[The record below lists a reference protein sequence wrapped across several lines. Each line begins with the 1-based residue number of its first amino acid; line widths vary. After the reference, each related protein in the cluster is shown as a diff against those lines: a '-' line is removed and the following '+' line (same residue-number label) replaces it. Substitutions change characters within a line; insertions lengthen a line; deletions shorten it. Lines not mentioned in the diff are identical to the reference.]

1 MGNGKG
7 RNGIYALCACGLA
20 VLLLGGC
27 GKQEEEE
34 PIVVIEQEQVE
45 ATYLLAVADK
55 GDVEKTEDIRATYRQ
70 SNQQEVSFP
79 ISGRLVDK
87 VYVREGDSVKKGD
100 LLVELSAG
108 DLDRKIEELEYR
120 ITRNQL
126 LLDYTETDEEYEI
139 SALWVNYLYYSGMS
153 EWDKKSLD
161 SRIESIQQNYEY
173 LREDYSD
180 ALEMDQKEL
189 ESLKQER
196 TGSRIYASLDG
207 VVSKVVED
215 LEGTTSQKDQVIMTI
230 LDTTECFFETEAPEL
245 AEYFREGETVPLTLN
260 YGTGAGDYELL
271 PWHKEEWG
279 DVQLFVVYEGPEG
292 ASIEVGTSGDIE
304 LVTDRRENV
313 LRVPVSA
320 LNSADGRNFVYVL
333 DENNMREVRWVEIG
347 LYGDDMVE
355 ILEGL
360 EEGEKVIRKW

>member
-7 RNGIYALCACGLA
+7 RKEIYTLCACGLA
-20 VLLLGGC
+20 AVMLAACGG
-27 GKQEEEE
+27 QEEEE

-45 ATYLLAVADK
+45 ASYLLAVADK
-55 GDVEKTEDIRATYRQ
+55 GDVEKTEEIRATYRQ

-87 VYVREGDSVKKGD
+87 VYVREGDTVKKGD

-108 DLDRKIEELEYR
+108 DLDRKIEDLEYK
-120 ITRNQL
+120 IARNQL
-126 LLDYTETDEEYEI
+126 LLDYTDTDEEYAI

-153 EWDKKSLD
+153 EWEKKNLD
-161 SRIESIQQNYEY
+161 SRIESVQQNYEY

-180 ALEMDQKEL
+180 ALEIDQKEL
-189 ESLKQER
+189 ENLKQER
-196 TGSRIYASLDG
+196 IGSRIYAELDG

-245 AEYFREGETVPLTLN
+245 AEYFHEGETVSLTLN

-271 PWHKEEWG
+271 PWHMEEWG
-279 DVQLFVVYEGPEG
+279 DIQLFVVYEGPEG
-292 ASIEVGTSGDIE
+292 ASIEVGTSGNMEI
-304 LVTDRRENV
+304 VTDKKENV

-320 LNSADGRNFVYVL
+320 VNSADGRNFVYVL
-333 DENNMREVRWVEIG
+333 DENNLREVRWVEIG

-355 ILEGL
+355 ILDGL